1 MEWREKGD
9 SQTIKGFGLNSW
21 VNGSII
27 YHEVEEKVENRLM
40 EWDQA
45 MFAILYMK

>member
-1 MEWREKGD
+1 MEREGRLTD
-9 SQTIKGFGLNSW
+9 NIKGFGLNSW